1 MNTPTPVN
9 LPLWLGGPEREAL
22 ADGLRHH
29 TPCGEGH
36 MVWHSWGLED
46 QPTLVLLH
54 GGSGSWTHWL
64 RNIAPL
70 RRAGWR
76 VLAADLP
83 GMGDSHLPAGC
94 TDTHDLP
101 PYLHA
106 GLQQLVPHDDVR
118 VVGFSFGGMTA
129 GLWLREHPQDARAL
143 VIVGAPG
150 MGLNAPEMTPLK
162 GWRHLPTEAQRDEA
176 HRHNLRVLMLHDPA
190 SLDDTA
196 LALHR
201 DNVLR
206 DRMQRRRLSRTDILA
221 QALPH
226 LTMPVAGIFGEHDAV
241 YRERLP
247 EVRQAFERLL
257 PRLGGW
263 HTVAGSGHWVQYEA
277 HPAFNQVLLS
287 MLND

>member
-1 MNTPTPVN
+1 MSPSDPRPALPV
-9 LPLWLGGPEREAL
+9 PPRVEAVHSRATRHETAYRER
-22 ADGLRHH
+22 R
-29 TPCGEGH
+29 T
-36 MVWHSWGLED
+36 VWHAWGDGE
-46 QPTLVLLH
+46 PVVLLH

-226 LTMPVAGIFGEHDAV
+226 LTMPVAGIFGEHDAL

-257 PRLGGW
+257 PRFGGW

>member
-29 TPCGEGH
+29 TPCGDGH

-190 SLDDTA
+190 ALDDTA

-206 DRMQRRRLSRTDILA
+206 DRMQRRRLSRTEILA

-226 LTMPVAGIFGEHDAV
+226 LTMPVAGIFGEHDAL

>member
-1 MNTPTPVN
+1 MNAAEPID
-9 LPLWLGGPEREAL
+9 LPPWLSTQQRAEL

-29 TPCGEGH
+29 TPCGDGV
-36 MVWHSWGLED
+36 MVWHSWGEPA

-83 GMGDSHLPAGC
+83 GMGDSYLPPGC

-176 HRHNLRVLMLHDPA
+176 HRHNLRVLMLHEPA
-190 SLDDTA
+190 ALDDTA

-226 LTMPVAGIFGEHDAV
+226 LPMPVAGIFGQHDV
-241 YRERLP
+241 LYRERLP
-247 EVRQAFERLL
+247 EVREAFERLL
-257 PRLGGW
+257 PCFAGW
-263 HTVAGSGHWVQYEA
+263 RTVPGAGHWVQYEA
-277 HPAFNQVLLS
+277 PQAFNADVLDL
-287 MLND
+287 LR

>member
-1 MNTPTPVN
+1 MENPVLIT
-9 LPLWLGGPEREAL
+9 LPSWLGSPEREAL

-29 TPCGEGH
+29 TPCGDGH
-36 MVWHSWGLED
+36 MVWHSWGD
-46 QPTLVLLH
+46 AAWPTLVLLH

-64 RNIAPL
+64 RSIAPL

-76 VLAADLP
+76 VLAADFP
-83 GMGDSHLPAGC
+83 GMGDSHLPDGC

-106 GLQQLVPHDDVR
+106 GLRQLVPHDNVR

-129 GLWLREHPQDARAL
+129 GLWLREYPQDARSL

-150 MGLNAPEMTPLK
+150 LGLNAPEMTPLK
-162 GWRHLPTEAQRDEA
+162 GWRHLLTEEKRDEA
-176 HRHNLRVLMLHDPA
+176 HRHNLRALMLHDPA
-190 SLDDTA
+190 ALDETA

-201 DNVLR
+201 DNVER

-221 QALPH
+221 QALPD
-226 LTMPVAGIFGEHDAV
+226 LPMPVAGIFGEHDAL

-257 PRLGGW
+257 PCLSSW
-263 HTVAGSGHWVQYEA
+263 HTIPGAGHWVSYEA
-277 HPAFNQVLLS
+277 PDAFIEALLAA
-287 MLND
+287 LQA